1 MRKEEHPPMGF
12 LDDLKD
18 GLGFDSEEEKAK
30 KAAEKAAEEAKER
43 AEDAAKEAKEAA
55 EAKAKADEAQR
66 KADSASGHSTPAP
79 TPVEPKVAPAP
90 DYTRSAQPQEPA
102 APPAAPE
109 AQAAPAPKA
118 DKPAAE
124 KPKAAKKAEDYRTY
138 TVKSG
143 DTLSEIGARFGVSY
157 QKIAKLNNIENP
169 DLIYP
174 GQKFKIPND

>member
-1 MRKEEHPPMGF
+1 M
-12 LDDLKD
+12 
-18 GLGFDSEEEKAK
+18 
-30 KAAEKAAEEAKER
+30 
-43 AEDAAKEAKEAA
+43 
-55 EAKAKADEAQR
+55 
-66 KADSASGHSTPAP
+66 
-79 TPVEPKVAPAP
+79 APAP

-118 DKPAAE
+118 DKPEHKAPAE
-124 KPKAAKKAEDYRTY
+124 KPKAAKKAEEDEDYRTY